1 MVHLVCLETLVL
13 RERWEQEEIKDS
25 VGLLVRMVC
34 GVRLGYRARRAGQG
48 ILVLWVHKEKR
59 EIWEM
64 LERWGHQEFKGL
76 QAWQVNLV
84 SKEFRVCL
92 EILDHQ
98 EDRVIQVPQGL
109 MERMVLMVKLETP
122 VHQETEESLEK
133 MEVQEFKV

>member
-1 MVHLVCLETLVL
+1 MHLVCLEILVL
-13 RERWEQEEIKDS
+13 KERWEQEEIKDS

-34 GVRLGYRARRAGQG
+34 VVHLGYKARRAGQG

-59 EIWEM
+59 ETWEM
-64 LERWGHQEFKGL
+64 LERWDHQEFKGL
-76 QAWQVNLV
+76 QAWQDSLV

-92 EILDHQ
+92 AILDHQ
-98 EDRVIQVPQGL
+98 EDRVIQVPQEQ

-133 MEVQEFKV
+133 TEVQEFKA